1 MVIKYRL
8 GFADKSEDYAYLC
21 SQILEKLNA
30 KFNVVKTDDEIIIF
44 IEGEEEEIKTA
55 FVTLGESL
63 PLSLYLNSQS
73 VEDAIGLPQNKVSYK
88 KVSYLTMFPSI
99 SRELVDDNSPFCFDV
114 FGLDIGLNQKN
125 IALDEVKIS
134 SKDALKKSLEAAVK
148 ELSNGKKLLIK
159 NEKASFC
166 LSTTPNES
174 VFLTNLKSDAMSEF
188 LLTNDDI
195 LSLSAMERPVV
206 LKFKDE
212 KFVSF
217 AFANDAIVLLLAKVA
232 AQNGINALYITNENG
247 DSVLEYSGFL
257 GDVPSRKALYFAG
270 ADRFF
275 VNTDFTANNT
285 SLINANSL
293 FFNMNSSNDFAA
305 YAINENKNA
314 KKLLSADFFASNPIE
329 GVAKEFDFG
338 EKLSANFKKAFP
350 NSAKALEDMKFSGEA
365 IRDFFDAVAVVLGK
379 NDGFNSVMALTDS
392 AEIAGGVKLDF
403 TLQKK
408 DSETVAGLKKCFASI
423 LSYKLAGVEDNILA
437 YSVFESA
444 VDFIVSTLDEAKK
457 SFTPTEI
464 FVGGDFLLSK
474 IFVSKLKSKV
484 KTVNI
489 NMALNTLPA
498 NLQKSFEIVS

>member
-148 ELSNGKKLLIK
+148 ELLNGKKLLIK

-232 AQNGINALYITNENG
+232 AQNGI
-247 DSVLEYSGFL
+247 
-257 GDVPSRKALYFAG
+257 
-270 ADRFF
+270 
-275 VNTDFTANNT
+275 
-285 SLINANSL
+285 
-293 FFNMNSSNDFAA
+293 
-305 YAINENKNA
+305 
-314 KKLLSADFFASNPIE
+314 
-329 GVAKEFDFG
+329 
-338 EKLSANFKKAFP
+338 
-350 NSAKALEDMKFSGEA
+350 
-365 IRDFFDAVAVVLGK
+365 
-379 NDGFNSVMALTDS
+379 
-392 AEIAGGVKLDF
+392 
-403 TLQKK
+403 
-408 DSETVAGLKKCFASI
+408 
-423 LSYKLAGVEDNILA
+423 
-437 YSVFESA
+437 
-444 VDFIVSTLDEAKK
+444 
-457 SFTPTEI
+457 
-464 FVGGDFLLSK
+464 
-474 IFVSKLKSKV
+474 
-484 KTVNI
+484 
-489 NMALNTLPA
+489 
-498 NLQKSFEIVS
+498 